1 MSWIAVRKVL
11 ELDLPSTEKLV
22 LLIIANFSND
32 KEGTAWPAQST
43 IAQITGFSRQTV
55 NKAINRLCDK
65 KVLLSSR
72 RSAEGKSTSNV
83 YRINIVALRD
93 TQTSNV
99 AQNDNQ
105 VSNSATNQCNG
116 ELHKPLLTLNEPL
129 NDNIDPTLSIG
140 KKTNAT
146 SGPPK
151 TPEDFLCLS
160 NFRKEHYAL
169 NHPELMRN
177 LRSQGLVWDRFNTT
191 GIHVARARHSREAT
205 SQSSIC
211 RDKGDPKSDP

>member
-1 MSWIAVRKVL
+1 MSWIAVREVWKL
-11 ELDLPSTEKLV
+11 NLPPTEKFV
-22 LLIIANFSND
+22 LLAIADFSND
-32 KEGTAWPAQST
+32 KKGIAWPSQNT
-43 IAQITGFSRQTV
+43 IANKTGYSRQTV
-55 NKAINRLCDK
+55 NRAIKRLCAK
-65 KVLLSSR
+65 GVLVSSKQ
-72 RSAEGKSTSNV
+72 SAEGKSTSNV

-93 TQTSNV
+93 IQPNKV
-99 AQNDNQ
+99 AHNDNH

-129 NDNIDPTLSIG
+129 NDNIDLTLSNG

-160 NFRKEHYAL
+160 NYMKKHYAL

-177 LRSQGLVWDRFNTT
+177 LRSQGLDWDRFNT
-191 GIHVARARHSREAT
+191 
-205 SQSSIC
+205 
-211 RDKGDPKSDP
+211 KS

>member
-11 ELDLPSTEKLV
+11 ELDLPSTEKFV

-32 KEGTAWPAQST
+32 KEGTAWPAQTT

-55 NKAINRLCDK
+55 NKAIKRLCNK

-93 TQTSNV
+93 IQTNNA

-105 VSNSATNQCNG
+105 VSNSETNQCNG

-129 NDNIDPTLSIG
+129 KQNTGSHVKDIET
-140 KKTNAT
+140 AT
-146 SGPPK
+146 TCSGPPK
-151 TPEDFLCLS
+151 EPKDFIALS
-160 NFRKEHYAL
+160 PGMQEWYAL
-169 NHPELMRN
+169 NKPQLMRE
-177 LRSQGLVWDRFNTT
+177 LRLLGLQGDRFIGWK
-191 GIHVARARHSREAT
+191 GIS
-205 SQSSIC
+205 
-211 RDKGDPKSDP
+211 

>member
-11 ELDLPSTEKLV
+11 ELDLPSTEKFV

-32 KEGTAWPAQST
+32 KEGTTWPAQST

-55 NKAINRLCDK
+55 NKAIKRLCNK

-93 TQTSNV
+93 IQTNKV
-99 AQNDNQ
+99 AQNDNH

-116 ELHKPLLTLNEPL
+116 ELHKPLPTLNEPL
-129 NDNIDPTLSIG
+129 KQNADSIAKDNGLT
-140 KKTNAT
+140 TT
-146 SGPPK
+146 YSGPPK
-151 TPEDFLCLS
+151 TPKHFLLLDPS
-160 NFRKEHYAL
+160 MQDWYAL
-169 NHPELMRN
+169 NKPQLMRE
-177 LRSQGLVWDRFNTT
+177 LKLLGLQGDRFD
-191 GIHVARARHSREAT
+191 GWKDI
-205 SQSSIC
+205 SSHA
-211 RDKGDPKSDP
+211 